1 MPDPRPAALPPP
13 PPPPTPTQFSLR
25 FLFVVVTIVAL
36 ISPLLPMFG
45 MPMAGVLLPWL
56 LSVATP
62 ICLVT
67 AAIYCRGRR
76 QTFFLGAAG
85 AALMAVF
92 SGRAFTMATGLESLL
107 WAAALLAT
115 NLTCGFLALAT
126 RLFIERRG
134 WHHPSGGE
142 NNGLEN

>member
-1 MPDPRPAALPPP
+1 MPDPRPATIPPAP
-13 PPPPTPTQFSLR
+13 PQFSLR
-25 FLFVVVTIVAL
+25 FLLIVVTIVAL
-36 ISPLLPMFG
+36 ISPLLPMLG
-45 MPMAGVLLPWL
+45 VPMAGVLLPWL

-92 SGRAFTMATGLESLL
+92 SQRAFTLAAGYESLL
-107 WAAALLAT
+107 WAVMLLAT
-115 NLTCGFLALAT
+115 YLVCGCLALAT
-126 RLFIERRG
+126 RWLIERRG
-134 WHHPSGGE
+134 WHLPPGDD
-142 NNGLEN
+142 NNGMGN